1 MAENA
6 LHVPQGN
13 IKSVNVHPVVLFSIL
28 DHHSRRK
35 EDQDRVIGTLLGYSE
50 NGVVFI
56 RNCFPVPHTE
66 GEQVGV
72 DQAYHQSMFE
82 LHQKANFR
90 EEIIGWYSSSS
101 EINEHTVLIH
111 NFYRKET
118 EQPSIHLCI
127 GTNLESGRMD
137 ISAYVSEPLG
147 RSDSTENSSGLQFQ
161 PLKVSFADEKEFT
174 GLSTL
179 LTSKKDDLNQTT
191 PLSETNNVRAAFLSL
206 IQRVEV
212 VSRYVDDVVAGKIK
226 PDRKIGRFLAETMET
241 SLLSDVE
248 DYQKLYHN
256 SVQDHL
262 MTIYI
267 SNLMKTQLHLAKKL
281 ESMTV

>member
-1 MAENA
+1 
-6 LHVPQGN
+6 VPQGN

-72 DQAYHQSMFE
+72 DQVYHQSMFE

-111 NFYRKET
+111 NFYGKES
-118 EQPSIHLCI
+118 EQPPVHLCI
-127 GTNLESGRMD
+127 GTSLENGRMD
-137 ISAYVSEPLG
+137 ISAYVSEALG
-147 RSDSTENSSGLQFQ
+147 RRGDSTENSFGLQFQ

-174 GLSTL
+174 GLSAL

-191 PLSETNNVRAAFLSL
+191 TISETTNIRTAFLSL
-206 IQRVEV
+206 LRRVEV
-212 VSRYVDDVVAGKIK
+212 VSHYVDDVVAGKIK

-241 SLLSDVE
+241 SLLTDVE

-281 ESMTV
+281 ESIAV